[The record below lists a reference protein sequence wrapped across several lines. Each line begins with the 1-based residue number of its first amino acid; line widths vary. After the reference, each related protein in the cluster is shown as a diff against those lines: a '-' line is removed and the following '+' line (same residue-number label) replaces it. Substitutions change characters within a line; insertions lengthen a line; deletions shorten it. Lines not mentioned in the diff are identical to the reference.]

1 MGGKC
6 ASESEEIAC
15 AHEQYALYFGLGWRS
30 SRADGKGDVVPNT
43 ISRRAFVAELA
54 ILSAPVIVFGQE
66 KAKEKSKSKDADKDK
81 EEKKEEAE
89 EKKEEAKDKAKDK
102 AEDREEIVDAPGT
115 DHAQDRRKDRRKDAV
130 KKPPPEN

>member
-15 AHEQYALYFGLGWRS
+15 AHEQYALYFGLGWHG

-54 ILSAPVIVFGQE
+54 MLSAPLIVLADE
-66 KAKEKSKSKDADKDK
+66 KDKDKNKSKD
-81 EEKKEEAE
+81 EKKKEAE
-89 EKKEEAKDKAKDK
+89 EKKDEAKDEAKDKAD
-102 AEDREEIVDAPGT
+102 DREKVDRPGT
-115 DHAQDRRKDRRKDAV
+115 DHAEDRRKDRRKDAV
-130 KKPPPEN
+130 KPPGS